1 MNKNWL
7 IQHKKWFQSHNGK
20 LVETRKTV
28 SFSPK
33 AGTIVT
39 DSYGKKYLVHA
50 NGQLTRA

>member
-1 MNKNWL
+1 MTKNRL
-7 IQHKKWFQSHNGK
+7 IQHEKWFQSHNGK
-20 LVETRKTV
+20 IDETRKTV
-28 SFSPK
+28 HFYPK